1 MTVVVVWANLGAG
14 QWSVHGSEESAL
26 VWHLPASD
34 LLLEL
39 RCHKSPPN
47 TVALVALLKGY
58 VEREQIPLLRVQV
71 AAWSDEGRKRGV
83 GAAALRM
90 MDDILKEGS

>member
-1 MTVVVVWANLGAG
+1 MTVVWANLGAG
-14 QWSVHGSEESAL
+14 QWSVHGSEERAL
-26 VWHLPASD
+26 VWHLPAED